1 MILLN
6 PTGFSVWPKNK
17 EGARVAPPPPHLI
30 PQCVS
35 ERHHKRRGRTT
46 TTTTG
51 TRTRQEILFNRRV
64 ETLLP
69 LGSSYNGPSTTA
81 ISKKNII
88 ERL

>member
-17 EGARVAPPPPHLI
+17 EGARVGAPPPPQLL

-46 TTTTG
+46 TTT
-51 TRTRQEILFNRRV
+51 TRQEILFNRRV

-69 LGSSYNGPSTTA
+69 LGSSYNGPSHY
-81 ISKKNII
+81 SH
-88 ERL
+88 